1 MLFLYVFYR
10 FLVSQGPPWGSLGPP
25 LGGLG
30 GLLLGRISVSGAG
43 WASGVSRGP
52 QKGDLGVDFG
62 IIFDQSGI
70 DFGTILID
78 FRECVVLVLTCFWI
92 DGRGCVS
99 KSPICFEV
107 FLWSFWGRCWYD
119 F

>member
-30 GLLLGRISVSGAG
+30 DLLLGRISVSGAG

-62 IIFDQSGI
+62 TILGQFGI
-70 DFGTILID
+70 DFGTIFD
-78 FRECVVLVLTCFWI
+78 RF
-92 DGRGCVS
+92 
-99 KSPICFEV
+99 
-107 FLWSFWGRCWYD
+107 
-119 F
+119 